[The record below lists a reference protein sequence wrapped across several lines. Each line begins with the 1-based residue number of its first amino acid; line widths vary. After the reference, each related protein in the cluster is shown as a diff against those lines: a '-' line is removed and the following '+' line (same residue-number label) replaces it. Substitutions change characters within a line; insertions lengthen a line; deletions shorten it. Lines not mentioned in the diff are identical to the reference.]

1 MITIAVAAAIIWFS
15 ILLAPWRAWSTRER
29 LDDGIGE
36 STDELSDVAVLIP
49 ARNESG
55 TITETLQWVAKQG
68 DQVSITLVD
77 DQSDDG
83 TGARARAANIPSLQI
98 LDGAPL
104 PAGWSGKVWA
114 LEQGRRGIS
123 RPFTVLLDADISL
136 SPGVLPAL
144 REKMSDADVGL
155 VSVMVELARDG
166 FWATLL
172 HPAFVYFFKLLYPF
186 RLSNARGGFI
196 AAAAGGCIMIR
207 TRVLEEIG
215 GFGALK
221 DALIDDC
228 ALAKLVKLR
237 GYRTWL
243 GLTRKAVS
251 RRESGRLSLVWQM
264 VVRSAYTQ
272 LHYSPWWL
280 LVCTVLMITAFLG
293 PLVGL
298 LSPVSWVQAL
308 GVATLMAMI
317 ASYAPTLRYYDLSYW
332 WGLAMPGIGVLFLLM
347 TWHSA
352 IRFWC
357 GRGTTWKGRHYSGS

>member
-77 DQSDDG
+77 AQSDDG

-251 RRESGRLSLVWQM
+251 RRELDSLDNLT
-264 VVRSAYTQ
+264 RE
-272 LHYSPWWL
+272 
-280 LVCTVLMITAFLG
+280 
-293 PLVGL
+293 
-298 LSPVSWVQAL
+298 
-308 GVATLMAMI
+308 
-317 ASYAPTLRYYDLSYW
+317 
-332 WGLAMPGIGVLFLLM
+332 
-347 TWHSA
+347 
-352 IRFWC
+352 
-357 GRGTTWKGRHYSGS
+357 